1 MRICKLGYMGP
12 GLKNERQLEDLDT
25 AAAHFAKL
33 KGQVCRS
40 CKQRGH
46 IARNCLEKS
55 KSVTCESCGE
65 SGHDE
70 ENCDVKKYQRS
81 KTEKSDK
88 YRKAYAALGVCDDGF
103 CVLGY

>member
-1 MRICKLGYMGP
+1 M
-12 GLKNERQLEDLDT
+12 
-25 AAAHFAKL
+25 
-33 KGQVCRS
+33 
-40 CKQRGH
+40 
-46 IARNCLEKS
+46 
-55 KSVTCESCGE
+55 TCELCGE

-103 CVLGY
+103 CVPGY

>member
-1 MRICKLGYMGP
+1 M
-12 GLKNERQLEDLDT
+12 
-25 AAAHFAKL
+25 
-33 KGQVCRS
+33 KGSWKIQILQQHISQNFQKDQVCRS

-46 IARNCLEKS
+46 IARNCPEKS
-55 KSVTCESCGE
+55 KSVTCELCGE

-103 CVLGY
+103 CVPGY

>member
-46 IARNCLEKS
+46 IARNCPEKS
-55 KSVTCESCGE
+55 KSVFVSRA
-65 SGHDE
+65 
-70 ENCDVKKYQRS
+70 ENRGMMKRTAMLKNIKGAKQ
-81 KTEKSDK
+81 KSQINTT
-88 YRKAYAALGVCDDGF
+88 RRMQP
-103 CVLGY
+103 